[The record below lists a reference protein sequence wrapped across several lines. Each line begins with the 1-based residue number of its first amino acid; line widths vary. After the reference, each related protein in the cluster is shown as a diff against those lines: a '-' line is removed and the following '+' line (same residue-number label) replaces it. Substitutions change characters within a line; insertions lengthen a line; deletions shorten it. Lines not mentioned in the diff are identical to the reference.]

1 MTRRDISPQPR
12 QSITNPNKF
21 IVKTST
27 TTLPLRVTTKIT
39 KATNMN
45 KRTSKRKGA
54 IKNTEEPYPNADTKV
69 SNTTRMACVRIA
81 TMPKEGRR
89 KLQPVSIK
97 IELCMPKV
105 YAKTATCPF
114 IIKLNDQ
121 LKDSQAKINYQAPRP
136 SNEQLL

>member
-1 MTRRDISPQPR
+1 MKRDISPQPR
-12 QSITNPNKF
+12 QLITNPNKF

-27 TTLPLRVTTKIT
+27 TTHLLRVITMIT
-39 KATNMN
+39 KVTNMN

-54 IKNTEEPYPNADTKV
+54 IKNTEGPYPSVVTKV

-114 IIKLNDQ
+114 ITKLKDR